1 MDTASHQMRRRLSAW
16 FVVTGAL
23 IALVLWWDARDAT
36 AQEADQIGDVA
47 LGGQLYAQQCAQ
59 CHASD
64 GSGAIVPET
73 DRRAPALVDR
83 PEMTAAYVDL
93 VIRTGRMPPA
103 ADPFDNQPR
112 DIAFDEEQRNAIVAY
127 TVEQFGLTNDIPEV
141 PEGDA
146 GRGQSVY
153 ATNCA
158 ACHGATGAG
167 GVAGGGAWT
176 PEVARYDAVTLAE
189 AIRVGPFQ
197 MPAFGEDQITD
208 RQVGDVAAFME
219 EVRHESGTP
228 LGLIEL
234 NPVYASGFVALLAVV
249 MILSL
254 FWISS
259 KPTWFPD
266 PEGTAGE
273 PAHKVNPED
282 APDLTDDRPGPQ
294 TPEAPRE
301 R

>member
-1 MDTASHQMRRRLSAW
+1 MDTASHQMRRRLASWSA
-16 FVVTGAL
+16 VIVGVLAL
-23 IALVLWWDARDAT
+23 ATWWGARDAS
-36 AQEADQIGDVA
+36 ALQARQVGDVA

-64 GSGAIVPET
+64 GTGAVVPDT
-73 DRRAPALVDR
+73 NRRAPALVDR
-83 PEMTAAYVDL
+83 PEVTAAYVDL

-112 DIAFDEEQRNAIVAY
+112 DIAFDDEQRAAIVAY
-127 TVEQFGLTNDIPEV
+127 TVEQFGLATDIPQV

-176 PEVARYDAVTLAE
+176 PNVARYDGVTLAE

-197 MPAFGEDQITD
+197 MPAFGENQITD
-208 RQVGDVAAFME
+208 QEMGDVAAFME
-219 EVRHESGTP
+219 EVRHEEGTP
-228 LGLIEL
+228 LGMVEL

-266 PEGTAGE
+266 PEGTPGE
-273 PAHKVNPED
+273 PAHKVNPDD
-282 APDLTDDRPGPQ
+282 APDLPDSRTTPTDRGG
-294 TPEAPRE
+294 AS
-301 R
+301 

>member
-1 MDTASHQMRRRLSAW
+1 MDRASHQMRRRLASW
-16 FVVTGAL
+16 
-23 IALVLWWDARDAT
+23 LVLIVGLLTLATWWGARDAS
-36 AQEADQIGDVA
+36 ALQADQIGDVE
-47 LGGQLYAQQCAQ
+47 LGEQLYAQQCAQ

-73 DRRAPALVDR
+73 NRRAPALADR
-83 PEMTAAYVDL
+83 PDVTAAYVDL
-93 VIRTGRMPPA
+93 VMRTGRLPPA

-112 DIAFDEEQRNAIVAY
+112 DIAFDDQQRAAVVAY
-127 TVEQFGLTNDIPEV
+127 TVEQFDLAVDIPEV

-153 ATNCA
+153 ATQCA

-176 PEVARYDAVTLAE
+176 PSIARYDAVTLAE
-189 AIRVGPFQ
+189 AMRVGPFQ
-197 MPAFGEDQITD
+197 MPAFDESQITD
-208 RQVGDVAAFME
+208 QQMGDVAAFLE
-219 EVRHESGTP
+219 EVRHERGTP
-228 LGLIEL
+228 LGMVEL

-259 KPTWFPD
+259 KPMWFPD

-273 PAHKVNPED
+273 PDHKVDPDD
-282 APDLTDDRPGPQ
+282 APDVTDSRTRPTDGGG
-294 TPEAPRE
+294 AS
-301 R
+301 